1 MASWEDKM
9 RYLDQESNERE
20 EGLEEKD
27 FVIEAGFE
35 GGQFNI
41 DLLDFHRRNK
51 GAIQELRRSSP
62 TALGD
67 LRNATMN
74 GATAHHHSRFFP
86 THLGNM
92 MLALIEQRLDDET
105 HPWTRLA
112 FVMKD
117 DATAS
122 RKPDFH
128 AVDLGERGRIEVGLE
143 AELHIDVGEHNVML
157 VMTHDHDGDR
167 RFHVGVPEEHAA
179 AADAF
184 LEQLSKDVF
193 DELLRGLL
201 LTSTYRVLDR
211 STMRDERLTVSDD
224 IAEAIQR
231 EITDYIPL
239 MGELEAMGVPSSRGV
254 ILAGEPGTGK
264 TLIVKHIVSAS
275 ENLSTI
281 LVSPDELGRGSIRR
295 IFEHARMM
303 SPCLVVLED
312 IDNVGAISRDI
323 AQHPILG
330 ELLVAMD
337 GTDGNSGVVVIATT
351 NHIGFLDGAIRS
363 RPGRFDRVIH
373 VGAPSTSVRRTMLKE
388 QVRRFGAAPKDL
400 DMNRLVRDTDGMTG
414 AYLNEVVKS
423 AFIRCRQRGATVLGD
438 DDLAHALA
446 DVKGSRSLATDG
458 PRGDSMEMGQN
469 GLFA

>member
-9 RYLDQESNERE
+9 RYLEQEQDDE
-20 EGLEEKD
+20 EGVPEEGS

-51 GAIQELRRSSP
+51 GAIQELRRSSR
-62 TALGD
+62 TALDD
-67 LRNATMN
+67 LRKATMN
-74 GATAHHHSRFFP
+74 GATPHHHSRFFP

-92 MLALIEQRLDDET
+92 MLALVEKRLDDEA
-105 HPWTRLA
+105 HPWSRLA

-117 DATAS
+117 DATAT

-128 AVDLGERGRIEVGLE
+128 VVDLGERGRIEVGLE
-143 AELHIDVGEHNVML
+143 AELHMNIGDHNLML

-201 LTSTYRVLDR
+201 LSSTYQVLDR

-224 IAEAIQR
+224 IAEAIER
-231 EITDYIPL
+231 EVIDYVPL
-239 MGELEAMGVPSSRGV
+239 MAELEALGVPSSRGI

-264 TLIVKHIVSAS
+264 TLIVKHIVSA
-275 ENLSTI
+275 NDDLSTI

-295 IFEHARMM
+295 IFEHARLM

-388 QVRRFGAAPKDL
+388 QVLRFGSTPNDL

-438 DDLAHALA
+438 EDLANALN
-446 DVKGSRSLATDG
+446 DVKGSRTLAMDG
-458 PRGDSMEMGQN
+458 PRDDSMEMGRD